1 MKKVQNMATAKI
13 VRKYIIKTAIKTH
26 APIRIASGID
36 DGITDII
43 VLKTKENKALIP
55 GSSLS
60 GVLRAAIGKIYG
72 QAAAEFLFGFINNE
86 AAGHQSM
93 INVGDIVLNSHEVV
107 KYDGVAI
114 DTFRG
119 VGKSGQK
126 YDYEAVERGAEGFL
140 EIEITVRQRDLADAV
155 HYEFLHD
162 EFKLGQDFTG
172 ELVAT
177 IADLLTQGLNVGS
190 LTAKGYGLIKS
201 SQNVNVYCFD
211 FQKTDAVTD
220 WLNYITDGST
230 GEPWYVG
237 KNNMLNNTSAKD
249 FVMEACFSIKNSL
262 IIRDYNA
269 VTEEDGDKNVKLLTS
284 LKSRNDYLIPGT
296 SIKGVIRNRAAKI
309 LFTLSHGKNANDFL
323 KNLMGYAENKSQ
335 KSRFSVENVYLD
347 SSKIIAEEQYRNRIN
362 RFTGGTI
369 SGALFAEKV
378 IRQKNE
384 NDMTI
389 CLKAKVSECLPQE
402 AGLVLLVLKD
412 LWLGRLAIGGGKGIG
427 RGVLIGRKC
436 RILYNGE
443 EYVIDNE
450 KLYGDSERNLLKLE
464 AYVTE
469 LVEYI
474 QKGAVHS

>member
-1 MKKVQNMATAKI
+1 MQNMATAKI

-43 VLKTKENKALIP
+43 VLKTKENKALIS
-55 GSSLS
+55 GSSLA

-140 EIEITVRQRDLADAV
+140 EIEITVRQRDLADVV

-162 EFKLGQDFTG
+162 EFKISQDFTG

-237 KNNMLNNTSAKD
+237 K
-249 FVMEACFSIKNSL
+249 
-262 IIRDYNA
+262 II
-269 VTEEDGDKNVKLLTS
+269 
-284 LKSRNDYLIPGT
+284 
-296 SIKGVIRNRAAKI
+296 
-309 LFTLSHGKNANDFL
+309 
-323 KNLMGYAENKSQ
+323 
-335 KSRFSVENVYLD
+335 
-347 SSKIIAEEQYRNRIN
+347 
-362 RFTGGTI
+362 
-369 SGALFAEKV
+369 
-378 IRQKNE
+378 
-384 NDMTI
+384 
-389 CLKAKVSECLPQE
+389 C
-402 AGLVLLVLKD
+402 
-412 LWLGRLAIGGGKGIG
+412 
-427 RGVLIGRKC
+427 
-436 RILYNGE
+436 
-443 EYVIDNE
+443 
-450 KLYGDSERNLLKLE
+450 
-464 AYVTE
+464 
-469 LVEYI
+469 
-474 QKGAVHS
+474 